1 MSVPRCVRR
10 CVRLINMLWQGLKQ
24 LNIIVVYHILLDE
37 KIYSTGDAYLFLYQ
51 IQFTPMRWFGTVL
64 LPYFFFEPPRL
75 IPLNIIVLGY
85 SESSQDPRALIRFN
99 PTHL

>member
-1 MSVPRCVRR
+1 MSVSRCVCR

-51 IQFTPMRWFGTVL
+51 IQFTPIEVAW
-64 LPYFFFEPPRL
+64 
-75 IPLNIIVLGY
+75 I
-85 SESSQDPRALIRFN
+85 SSIAIFLFRVTSTLSIKY
-99 PTHL
+99 